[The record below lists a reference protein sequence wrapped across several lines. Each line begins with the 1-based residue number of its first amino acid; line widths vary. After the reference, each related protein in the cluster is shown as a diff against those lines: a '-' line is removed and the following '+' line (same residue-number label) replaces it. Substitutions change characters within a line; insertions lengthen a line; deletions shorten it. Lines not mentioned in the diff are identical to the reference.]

1 MKHAGNFS
9 RRSASLAILA
19 IAVLVSDSPSG
30 YSAQLKSASL
40 QPQLAKESQSGRE
53 SSAIRLIRQ
62 AELFN
67 QKAALLIAQTQAVTD
82 QAKHLTGAANR
93 YESTLT
99 PKMKPLTGAK
109 LASAKRMFKV
119 DLEQFEQHAREYREH
134 TQSAREQVGQCEASR
149 RAYEANKQAYSL
161 HCGDYHMPNIPPPHV
176 CVVLGRTMEENVSAA
191 AKVRDNMKRMI
202 EAETILMQA
211 EKRLDTA
218 VKNSDSIDMDAR
230 KQNEINLRE
239 QNLVAEFGQ
248 LQEEYRQLGVERN
261 VLKASGVK
269 TVVPTVSAKLRRK

>member
-1 MKHAGNFS
+1 
-9 RRSASLAILA
+9 
-19 IAVLVSDSPSG
+19 
-30 YSAQLKSASL
+30 
-40 QPQLAKESQSGRE
+40 
-53 SSAIRLIRQ
+53 
-62 AELFN
+62 
-67 QKAALLIAQTQAVTD
+67 
-82 QAKHLTGAANR
+82 
-93 YESTLT
+93 
-99 PKMKPLTGAK
+99 
-109 LASAKRMFKV
+109 MFKI

-176 CVVLGRTMEENVSAA
+176 CIVLGRTTEENISAA

-202 EAETILMQA
+202 EAETVLMQA

-239 QNLVAEFGQ
+239 QSLVAEFGQ

-261 VLKASGVK
+261 MLKASGVK
-269 TVVPTVSAKLRRK
+269 TIVPTVRAKLRHK